1 MKPLL
6 RSLLFRAGTSPI
18 QFGLVAITTWLATS
32 TIGPNNYS
40 AVLLVTGLPLL
51 LPFLDLG
58 SNAPLISGIAK
69 RGTRGNNLL
78 LFSFA
83 LRKSGFSGLAI
94 FVVGCLVS
102 YNSRSDL
109 LFGNS
114 TSVFESPELI
124 ILAFSALFAVTTFLT
139 PSLKVFVGLGQAHL
153 TMVLGVAT
161 AALSC
166 LLTLLASEL
175 HLGVDYFAL
184 ISSISAS
191 ITMAYAFMLVLTRL
205 DLTLVEVCRE
215 VLNFRSKTPSSVR
228 SNAKFMFILSIG
240 LAAIQF
246 SDRYIVANLLPKA
259 SLPSFVYA
267 SLIYVPLWAAISSVL
282 ITLWPHFTSLQ
293 INLEPS
299 IVRKKVQQLWGS
311 VVLIGVALGIVF
323 AVTAPFVIQ
332 LVSSGLV
339 EVNLAVIYAFSLL
352 LIVQIAQFPIGVYLV
367 DNAGLRFQAFFVSI
381 AAIMCIPLSSVLV
394 SSIGAS
400 GSVLASASLIV
411 IFQLLPN
418 TLRFARKQEIKSRE
432 IHDK

>member
-1 MKPLL
+1 
-6 RSLLFRAGTSPI
+6 
-18 QFGLVAITTWLATS
+18 
-32 TIGPNNYS
+32 
-40 AVLLVTGLPLL
+40 
-51 LPFLDLG
+51 
-58 SNAPLISGIAK
+58 
-69 RGTRGNNLL
+69 
-78 LFSFA
+78 
-83 LRKSGFSGLAI
+83 
-94 FVVGCLVS
+94 
-102 YNSRSDL
+102 
-109 LFGNS
+109 
-114 TSVFESPELI
+114 
-124 ILAFSALFAVTTFLT
+124 
-139 PSLKVFVGLGQAHL
+139 
-153 TMVLGVAT
+153 
-161 AALSC
+161 
-166 LLTLLASEL
+166 
-175 HLGVDYFAL
+175 
-184 ISSISAS
+184 
-191 ITMAYAFMLVLTRL
+191 
-205 DLTLVEVCRE
+205 
-215 VLNFRSKTPSSVR
+215 
-228 SNAKFMFILSIG
+228 MFILSIG

-311 VVLIGVALGIVF
+311 VVLIGVALGIAF